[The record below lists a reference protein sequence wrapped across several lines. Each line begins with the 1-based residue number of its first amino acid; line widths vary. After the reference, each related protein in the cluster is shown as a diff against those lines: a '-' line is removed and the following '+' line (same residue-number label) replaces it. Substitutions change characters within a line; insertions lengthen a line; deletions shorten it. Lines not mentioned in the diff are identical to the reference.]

1 MNRTRIAKRPSAY
14 LLAVIAVAA
23 AFAVWAAVPAS
34 ASTETAVSSL
44 TAAKVTIPANS
55 SYVTDSYFGVVNL
68 TVGNNAVAYASLDS
82 QNHVVIT
89 AVGQGSTSVSYLYRQ
104 SAGDSWYGMT
114 VPVEVSGSAS
124 SAASLSRGT
133 QGIEFPQA
141 SVAVAKGNS
150 TTVTGMK
157 INGFSVNAGD
167 FLWVSSDESVASVGS
182 KTGEIQGVSSG
193 TATVYAIDPA
203 TKICNSITVT
213 VY

>member
-1 MNRTRIAKRPSAY
+1 MNRTRIVKKPSAY
-14 LLAVIAVAA
+14 LLAAVAVAA

-44 TAAKVTIPANS
+44 TASKVAIPANS

-68 TVGNNAVAYASLDS
+68 TVGNNSVAYASLDS

-89 AVGQGSTSVSYLYRQ
+89 AVGQGSTSVSFLYRQ

-114 VPVEVSGSAS
+114 IPVEVSGSAS

-141 SVAVAKGNS
+141 SVAVAKGSS
-150 TTVTGMK
+150 TAVTGMK
-157 INGFSVNAGD
+157 INGFAVSSND
-167 FLWVSSDESVASVGS
+167 LLWVSSDETVATVGS
-182 KTGEIQGVSSG
+182 KTGEIRGVAIG

-203 TKICNSITVT
+203 TKLCSSVTAT

>member
-1 MNRTRIAKRPSAY
+1 MNRIRFAKRPSVF
-14 LLAVIAVAA
+14 LLAAAAVAA
-23 AFAVWAAVPAS
+23 AFTVWAAVPAS
-34 ASTETAVSSL
+34 ASTETAVSSM
-44 TAAKVTIPANS
+44 TASKVTIPANS

-68 TVGNNAVAYASLDS
+68 TVGNNSVAYASLDS

-89 AVGQGSTSVSYLYRQ
+89 AVGQGSTSVSFLYRQ

-114 VPVEVSGSAS
+114 IPITVSGSAS

-157 INGFSVNAGD
+157 INGFAVSSNEL
-167 FLWVSSDESVASVGS
+167 LWVSSDELVADVGN
-182 KTGEIQGVSSG
+182 KTGEIRGVSGG
-193 TATVYAIDPA
+193 TATVYAIDPT
-203 TKICNSITVT
+203 TKICNSVTVT